1 MSGAPQGEQR
11 LVEGCPGE
19 LDLVAGTLDLDS
31 GRADPFGQVVADGV
45 EAGAVATGDNELWKG
60 SGRQV
65 GQGQVGIPATGGV
78 ASNRPTCNPT
88 PKPRARVSRGE
99 RPVPTTGPARGA
111 ASPAAPSCSSLR
123 RTTGSHTCDSRTCPA
138 SHPSPPSAG
147 SPPSRRRR
155 SRPTRSGR
163 PQHVVS
169 RGARG
174 HTVRALARAAA

>member
-1 MSGAPQGEQR
+1 MRHKVSSASLRGAP
-11 LVEGCPGE
+11 VNWTSWPAPSTSI
-19 LDLVAGTLDLDS
+19 LDAPIRSARSSRMASKPALWPPETTSFGKEAAARS
-31 GRADPFGQVVADGV
+31 ARARSVYQQLAAWLPTGLH
-45 EAGAVATGDNELWKG
+45 AT
-60 SGRQV
+60 
-65 GQGQVGIPATGGV
+65 
-78 ASNRPTCNPT
+78 RP
-88 PKPRARVSRGE
+88 PKPRARVSCGE
-99 RPVPTTGPARGA
+99 TPAPTTGPARGA

-123 RTTGSHTCDSRTCPA
+123 RTAGSHTCDSRTCPA

-163 PQHVVS
+163 SQHVVS

>member
-45 EAGAVATGDNELWKG
+45 KPALWPPETTSFGKEAAARSARARSVYQQLAAW
-60 SGRQV
+60 
-65 GQGQVGIPATGGV
+65 
-78 ASNRPTCNPT
+78 RPTGLHAT
-88 PKPRARVSRGE
+88 RPRSRGHWSRVA

-163 PQHVVS
+163 SQHVVS
-169 RGARG
+169 RGAWG